1 MTISNTGE
9 ISWNPTNVGDFE
21 VTVEVSD
28 GELTDTQ
35 SFIIAVT
42 SFNQA
47 PVIAPIP
54 DDSIIAG
61 EAYTYN
67 IQATDPE
74 GDNLAYT
81 LTTKPVGMMI
91 SNEGVINWLPNTL
104 GIIEITIEVS
114 DGELNDTQSFAIEV
128 TAPDRVVMLELF
140 GGPACSRCAAIHSDI
155 VKLRQEYGLD
165 ELVILEEYGWDTSG
179 YTGWGINDV
188 VDRYYEYI
196 HYLNIDGHF
205 PDAYFNGI
213 NQTVHADES
222 GYKNYKNAIKVEI
235 AKPAQISL
243 SASYDAQGKII
254 SITGNVINFTSGSLN
269 NLVIEAMV
277 YEDSVYSEYR
287 NYDVDHVVRDI
298 ITSEESGEQ
307 ITSFSPGEN
316 HQFSLTSSYLSKAQ
330 NMSNV
335 HVVVYVQAP
344 NSSTK
349 EILQALYVE

>member
-1 MTISNTGE
+1 MMISNEGVINWIPNTLG
-9 ISWNPTNVGDFE
+9 IIE

-35 SFIIAVT
+35 SFA
-42 SFNQA
+42 
-47 PVIAPIP
+47 
-54 DDSIIAG
+54 
-61 EAYTYN
+61 
-67 IQATDPE
+67 
-74 GDNLAYT
+74 L
-81 LTTKPVGMMI
+81 
-91 SNEGVINWLPNTL
+91 
-104 GIIEITIEVS
+104 
-114 DGELNDTQSFAIEV
+114 EV
-128 TAPDRVVMLELF
+128 TAPDRVVMLELLE
-140 GGPACSRCAAIHSDI
+140 GPACPRCAAIHSDI

-165 ELVILEEYGWDTSG
+165 ELVILEEYGWDSSG

-213 NQTVHADES
+213 NQTVHFDDS
-222 GYKNYKNAIKVEI
+222 GYKNYKNAIEVEI

-243 SASYDAQGKII
+243 SASYDTQGKII
-254 SITGNVINFTSGSLN
+254 SITGNIINFTSGSLN
-269 NLVIEAMV
+269 NLVIESMV

-287 NYDVDHVVRDI
+287 KYNVDHVVRDI

-307 ITSFSPGEN
+307 IASFSPGEN

-335 HVVVYVQAP
+335 HIVLYVQAP

-349 EILQALYVE
+349 EILQALYLD